1 MNAALGE
8 SDKSEPY
15 ATTVTRPSF
24 PRMLLRGAIWCCPW
38 CGKRRA
44 FFTGW
49 FTKGPACGRCGLR
62 WRRGDVGFELGAAT
76 VAAIVTL
83 GGLVVALGVSLAV
96 TWPKIAV
103 MPLLIVLGIAALVV
117 PIAIYPMT
125 YTVWQALDLVMRPV
139 APGDF
144 SDAPVRPVSDA
155 RG

>member
-1 MNAALGE
+1 
-8 SDKSEPY
+8 
-15 ATTVTRPSF
+15 
-24 PRMLLRGAIWCCPW
+24 MLLRGATWCCPW
-38 CGKRRA
+38 CGNGRA

-49 FTKGPACGRCGLR
+49 FAKGPTCARCGLR

-96 TWPKIAV
+96 TWPEVAV
-103 MPLLIVLGIAALVV
+103 VPLLIVLGIAALVV
-117 PIAIYPMT
+117 PVAIYPMT

-139 APGDF
+139 APDDF
-144 SDAPVRPVSDA
+144 SNAPVQPVSDA